1 MSKRT
6 KTITIIITAILFF
19 CAAAIGF
26 FLMLNFDGL

>member
-1 MSKRT
+1 MPKRM
-6 KTITIIITAILFF
+6 KTITIIIAAILFV